1 MTRPLFACAAPP
13 VPCQCPARPPLTALL
28 LPRFLSFSSLV
39 RRCESLTSLALSA
52 PPGPQTVRSLD
63 DISDE
68 VCRTL
73 DAAEFCRATHRDAR
87 WRDAAERACLTL
99 GGYVQRLNT
108 HEPLCERLGEAI
120 AAMDRDGYAR
130 RSKDAAETVLVANML
145 LRDFERFGVQLRGRE
160 RLAMDSLIGEAQR
173 VGYAIG
179 RNLADPNAL
188 GTLTVPRSL
197 VWAVPASLG
206 GALSDG
212 SQPRG
217 AAAVPRASIFARD
230 LVVSADPGSLELLLR
245 RSRSEAVR
253 RLAQAAKITSPAA
266 NAELIDRLVV
276 ARREIARL
284 AGKPSYAHYQLAGF
298 SLAERPEAAEGF
310 LRELTASV
318 RPAVAREAGGL
329 LRQEREAAPAG
340 DAAGEASG
348 APDGAG
354 LPPGELPPAWD
365 VPYLEERA
373 RLRLPR
379 SERLEADALDRAFS
393 LEGCIRG
400 LRSLLRDVLGVRLDE
415 REMQPGESWGDGVRV
430 FEARDAGSGRDL
442 GLVYLDLL
450 ARPGKAPGAAHY
462 VLRCGRRAAP
472 CGKPA
477 LPALAL
483 AASLPRDRLGPDALE
498 LLFHEA
504 GHALHTLLSR
514 TVHQHLS
521 GTRGPLDMMEIPS
534 HVIEAFA
541 RTPHGLA
548 AAAGGWEE
556 REGAGGESAGE
567 SAGESSPPFWAP
579 PAPRWRHAAEMLRRQ
594 RRRTPALTLARQVAL
609 SRADLVL
616 HGPSAPTGAAAA
628 AAVADIFAD
637 CIPLPQTLPPEE
649 LNGRAPLP
657 HARLGHIVGYGATY
671 FSYLYAQAL
680 AARLWATRLGP
691 ALEASEG
698 WSAGASAG
706 RGLDGASGAA
716 DALPPIAAE
725 GRRLAELLMRP
736 GGALPAVEHVQAVF
750 GDDRG
755 ALERIEGGWAPNP
768 SALLAELGITD
779 EAARA

>member
-1 MTRPLFACAAPP
+1 M
-13 VPCQCPARPPLTALL
+13 
-28 LPRFLSFSSLV
+28 
-39 RRCESLTSLALSA
+39 
-52 PPGPQTVRSLD
+52 
-63 DISDE
+63 
-68 VCRTL
+68 CRTL
-73 DAAEFCRATHRDAR
+73 DAAEFCRSTHGDAQ
-87 WRDAAERACLTL
+87 WRGAAERACLSL
-99 GGYVQRLNT
+99 GGYVQHLNT
-108 HEPLCERLGEAI
+108 HEALCGRLSDAI
-120 AAMDRDGYAR
+120 VAMNREGYAG

-145 LRDFERFGVQLRGRE
+145 LRDFERFGVQLRGAE
-160 RLAMDSLIGEAQR
+160 RRTMDSLIGEAQR

-179 RNLADPNAL
+179 RNLADPEAL

-206 GALSDG
+206 GALPDG

-217 AAAVPRASIFARD
+217 AASVPRASIFARD

-245 RSRSEAVR
+245 RSPSEVVR

-310 LRELTASV
+310 LRKLTASV
-318 RPAVAREAGGL
+318 RPAVAREASEL
-329 LRQEREAAPAG
+329 LQQELEAEG
-340 DAAGEASG
+340 DAAAVRVASPTD
-348 APDGAG
+348 ASCS
-354 LPPGELPPAWD
+354 PPLPPAWD
-365 VPYLEERA
+365 VPYLEEHA

-379 SERLEADALDRAFS
+379 AERLEADALDRAFS

-400 LRSLLRDVLGVRLDE
+400 LRALLHDVLGVRLDE
-415 REMQPGESWGDGVRV
+415 RALHPGESWGDGVRA
-430 FEARDAGSGRDL
+430 FEARDASSGRDL

-462 VLRCGRRAAP
+462 VLRCGRRETP
-472 CGKPA
+472 GGKPA

-556 REGAGGESAGE
+556 RAGGAASGASVVAANQGGV
-567 SAGESSPPFWAP
+567 SNGGAAAPGSDSRPPFWAP
-579 PAPRWRHAAEMLRRQ
+579 PAPRWRRAAEMLRTQ

-609 SRADLVL
+609 SRADLML

-628 AAVADIFAD
+628 AAVADIFSD
-637 CIPLPQTLPPEE
+637 CIPLSQTLPPEE
-649 LNGRAPLP
+649 LKGRAPLP

-698 WSAGASAG
+698 WTADDARCDA
-706 RGLDGASGAA
+706 DGDAQSK
-716 DALPPIAAE
+716 ALPPIAAE
-725 GRRLAELLMRP
+725 GRRIADLLMRP

-750 GDDRG
+750 GDDHG
-755 ALERIEGGWAPNP
+755 ALERVEGGWAPDP
-768 SALLAELGITD
+768 SALLADLGITD
-779 EAARA
+779 EAERAQG